1 MEQPKRDVPFEL
13 NFEEDIKIIARDYV
27 DYLPEGTN
35 KEAFLKGLV
44 KTLCNQ

>member
-1 MEQPKRDVPFEL
+1 METKKNDVPFEL
-13 NFEEDIKIIARDYV
+13 CFEEDIKIIARDYV

-35 KEAFLKGLV
+35 REAFLKGLV